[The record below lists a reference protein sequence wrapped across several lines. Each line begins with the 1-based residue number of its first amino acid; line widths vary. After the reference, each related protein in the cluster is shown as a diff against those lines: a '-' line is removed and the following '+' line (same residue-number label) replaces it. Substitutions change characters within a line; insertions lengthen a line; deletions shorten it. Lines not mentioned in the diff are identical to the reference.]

1 MPLILLCAHLPAC
14 TEFRVAVPA
23 VLLLFLLPMPS
34 ENSGNADA
42 NRAAFLKRKTA
53 VIYTRVER
61 LADSIS
67 RFAKFS
73 FDESVLYVD

>member
-1 MPLILLCAHLPAC
+1 
-14 TEFRVAVPA
+14 
-23 VLLLFLLPMPS
+23 MPS

-73 FDESVLYVD
+73 FDESVLYVGLELIDDILKCSTSSKNRILCEI